1 MKQVL
6 YLLKLLRHGQDM
18 EMPKDE
24 KNKRTYTVFGG
35 AAMLFIMI
43 PCCIIVGTI
52 AYFMTLAM
60 IEAGGKDEGMLFIVQ
75 FISACAM
82 IFGLNVI
89 INEFYF
95 SSDLDYLL
103 PLPVRTHELI
113 LAKFWVTYLAESVM
127 EFMIIFSAYI
137 GYVLAIGLSPIGV
150 ITGILGTIT
159 LPVVPLVYCGMIGMI
174 VMYLFQ
180 GIRNRKVLNVVMAIL
195 TILLILGAFLSFR
208 GLEGF
213 SIETYVESLT
223 SGNNAFLNTMNII
236 FYPGY
241 LLVHSAATGSWTDVL
256 FYLGLTVGLLA
267 LFMVVANIIY
277 LPGLYSFKSVAN
289 KKEHNTHA
297 AKGLKSQSVFETY
310 FKKEMRTI
318 LRTPAF
324 VSNCV
329 LINFFWPVI
338 IVVVCMMQKGSGS
351 IQKFITMY
359 QTGNVMA
366 VVLTLCLFLGLGA
379 LTTSA
384 NGLASSSFTREGAH
398 IDFMKYIPVSYSLQ
412 IHVKG
417 LISLLFSY
425 PSYLIDVV
433 ILAIILKL
441 PVSMA
446 VYYGIAGGLM
456 VFFITCLG
464 ILLDSMHPKLIWED
478 ELNALRG
485 NLNVFFNMAFAIL
498 AAGIICGTGFLLYLI
513 PHSGIQFIYL
523 FYIIILII
531 LDIYMYRFTIRRS
544 IRQIDDLSI

>member
-1 MKQVL
+1 MKQVS
-6 YLLKLLRHGQDM
+6 YLLKLLRRGQDM

-43 PCCIIVGTI
+43 PCCIIVGAI

-127 EFMIIFSAYI
+127 EFMVIFSAYI

-159 LPVVPLVYCGMIGMI
+159 LPVVPLVYCGIISMI

-180 GIRNRKVLNVVMAIL
+180 GIRNRKVLNAVMAVL
-195 TILLILGAFLSFR
+195 TILLILGAFLSFQ

-241 LLVHSAATGSWTDVL
+241 LLVHSAATGSWLEVL
-256 FYLGLTVGLLA
+256 FYIGLTVGLLA
-267 LFMVVANIIY
+267 LFMVVANLIY

-297 AKGLKSQSVFETY
+297 AKGLKSQSVFKTY

-351 IQKFITMY
+351 IQKFIDMY
-359 QTGNVMA
+359 QAGNVMA

-379 LTTSA
+379 LTTAA

-398 IDFMKYIPVSYSLQ
+398 IDFMKYIPVPYSLQ

-464 ILLDSMHPKLIWED
+464 ILLDSIHPKLIWED

-513 PHSGIQFIYL
+513 PHSGVQFIYL
-523 FYIIILII
+523 FYMIVLMI
-531 LDIYMYRFTIRRS
+531 LDIYMYRFTVRRS
-544 IRQIDDLSI
+544 VRQLEDLSV